1 MKKETL
7 KRIFQ
12 FLEEKEEHSAP
23 LLWKH
28 KNNMPITKE
37 DLNVKGDLNLENSPI
52 TSLPDGL
59 KVEGDLMLT
68 FSKITSLPEG
78 LKLMVIWILILV

>member
-1 MKKETL
+1 MEKETL

-12 FLEEKEEHSAP
+12 FLEEKEEHSLP

-37 DLNVKGDLNLENSPI
+37 ELRC
-52 TSLPDGL
+52 
-59 KVEGDLMLT
+59 
-68 FSKITSLPEG
+68 
-78 LKLMVIWILILV
+78 